1 MPIIGWLFY
10 ENFMKKFHPTVL
22 SVLVMCA
29 TSAQA
34 EQTQQISG
42 VQSLSDVHSV
52 AHEQHDWAVLPALI
66 EQPAVSDV
74 VRQLPMGDTVEDRI
88 GLLLMERRWDEL
100 SALLEQYRL
109 HTGYD
114 PILYDYAMGAMLRS
128 QAKHN
133 QAIKHYEKITQDPAL
148 IFPKFDLAVMYFE
161 NKQYRDAKQAF
172 ESVYVHLPAPMQQIA
187 NQYLTAI
194 KRIQQPVPSIDANIE
209 QTDNVNNAS
218 ELKEI
223 DIGGLTFVR
232 TEDSLPQSATGL
244 RYNLGIER
252 EQSVGGRHHL
262 YSSLSGG
269 GVYYPNHRAYD
280 EFDLRGEL
288 GYRYKDIRTTAG
300 FVPFVA
306 QNWLDGDQYTSQIG
320 ATASINHR
328 MNASWQVS
336 MSATHSQKRYEDDDL
351 GKRYDGYA
359 NDGVVMALYRPSQ
372 HWLYYAGLE
381 SRHERLQD
389 ESESSNRQGMRLG
402 VTYANDK
409 VGVQTMLRYT
419 QREFLAPNFW
429 YGKVRNDTEMQFTGT
444 VWHNKLNYK
453 GFVPKLN
460 YRHQHTDSN
469 LDLYDRRSGAWF
481 VTVDKMF

>member
-34 EQTQQISG
+34 EQTQQASG

-66 EQPAVSDV
+66 EQPVVSDV
-74 VRQLPMGDTVEDRI
+74 VRQLPMGDTVEDQI
-88 GLLLMERRWDEL
+88 GLLLMEHRWDEL
-100 SALLEQYRL
+100 SILLEQYRM

-114 PILYDYAMGAMLRS
+114 PVLYDYAMGAMLRS

-252 EQSVGGRHHL
+252 EQSLGGRHHL

-372 HWLYYAGLE
+372 YWLYYAGLE

-402 VTYANDK
+402 VTYANDT

-429 YGKVRNDTEMQFTGT
+429 YGKVRNDTETQFTGT

>member
-1 MPIIGWLFY
+1 MNHQQLMMASVMLISA
-10 ENFMKKFHPTVL
+10 EVL
-22 SVLVMCA
+22 ASDGVIEVP
-29 TSAQA
+29 SQA
-34 EQTQQISG
+34 VRAVVPFER
-42 VQSLSDVHSV
+42 V
-52 AHEQHDWAVLPALI
+52 DWATLPTPLETVNIASI
-66 EQPAVSDV
+66 ERDA
-74 VRQLPMGDTVEDRI
+74 PMGQSDEDLI
-88 GLLLMERRWDEL
+88 TYLMVNQQWDEL
-100 SALLEQYRL
+100 AVVLTDYQQRPE
-109 HTGYD
+109 YD
-114 PILYDYAMGAMLRS
+114 SILYDYAMGAMLRS

-161 NKQYRDAKQAF
+161 NKQYRDAKQVF
-172 ESVYVHLPAPMQQIA
+172 ESVYAHLPAPMQQIA
-187 NQYLTAI
+187 NQYLTTI
-194 KRIQQPVPSIDANIE
+194 KRIQQPVPSIDASIE

-252 EQSVGGRHHL
+252 EQSLGGRHHL

-288 GYRYKDIRTTAG
+288 GYRYKDIRTTVG

-320 ATASINHR
+320 VTASINHR

-351 GKRYDGYA
+351 GKRYDGHA

-372 HWLYYAGLE
+372 HWLYYAGLV

-402 VTYANDK
+402 VTYANDT

-429 YGKVRNDTEMQFTGT
+429 YGKVRNDTETQFTGT